1 MQGSPADILVEME
14 EPEGEQKNQ
23 EPENRITRERYETG
37 RQGMGMGATGFLSDC
52 GLKPAARGS

>member
-1 MQGSPADILVEME
+1 ME